1 MFLST
6 NTAAVKL
13 EKNSV
18 KVERGSAFMFTR
30 DLLYI
35 ASILF
40 TRVRNRKLRDI
51 GTDPPLVND
60 IRKLISVKSAN

>member
-1 MFLST
+1 
-6 NTAAVKL
+6 
-13 EKNSV
+13 
-18 KVERGSAFMFTR
+18 MFTR
-30 DLLYI
+30 DFSYI

-40 TRVRNRKLRDI
+40 TSVRNRKLRDI

>member
-1 MFLST
+1 
-6 NTAAVKL
+6 
-13 EKNSV
+13 
-18 KVERGSAFMFTR
+18 MFTR

-51 GTDPPLVND
+51 VTDPPLVND